1 MQRKVD
7 EQTLQLARLP
17 GAKGGIGLPSPAFA
31 APAVFLAAQSRI
43 LPAIARIL
51 EMGSGATVLSQDPAL
66 EEQVRAARRRL
77 LEAGCRSHQ
86 VPFGPAAPTLTKKA
100 RDMTKPLQQR
110 SLESLRSTLPP
121 QKAARLHSQ
130 ADSSSSAWI
139 HEAFPGGEAK
149 SGALWRTTYRQ
160 RLLLSAPGSPQAAPG
175 RCGHRSAKG
184 EPCSHDLDE
193 AGVHEFLCN
202 LGGAQDVR
210 HSALRDWVADK
221 SRDAFGGSWATEQD
235 VQPPLVER
243 AGRMDIV
250 GWLDGA
256 PLLIDTVVPSNVTT
270 DAQELKRRM
279 VDATRAVRAAER
291 KKKTRYG
298 ATVLGAAVEDTG
310 RVGAGLQRY
319 LRRLAAR
326 LDEDEPARGYRQLM
340 SEVQWVVLG
349 ATARMLQGA
358 RRCQS

>member
-1 MQRKVD
+1 M
-7 EQTLQLARLP
+7 
-17 GAKGGIGLPSPAFA
+17 
-31 APAVFLAAQSRI
+31 
-43 LPAIARIL
+43 
-51 EMGSGATVLSQDPAL
+51 
-66 EEQVRAARRRL
+66 
-77 LEAGCRSHQ
+77 
-86 VPFGPAAPTLTKKA
+86 
-100 RDMTKPLQQR
+100 
-110 SLESLRSTLPP
+110 
-121 QKAARLHSQ
+121 
-130 ADSSSSAWI
+130 
-139 HEAFPGGEAK
+139 
-149 SGALWRTTYRQ
+149 
-160 RLLLSAPGSPQAAPG
+160 
-175 RCGHRSAKG
+175 
-184 EPCSHDLDE
+184 
-193 AGVHEFLCN
+193 
-202 LGGAQDVR
+202 
-210 HSALRDWVADK
+210 ADK

-349 ATARMLQGA
+349 ATTRMLQGA